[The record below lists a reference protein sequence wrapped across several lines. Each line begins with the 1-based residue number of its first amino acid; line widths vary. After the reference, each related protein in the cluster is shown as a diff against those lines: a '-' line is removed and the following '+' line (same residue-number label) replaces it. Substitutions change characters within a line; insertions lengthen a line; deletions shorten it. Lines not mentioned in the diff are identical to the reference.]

1 MERQT
6 LGKERL
12 IVPTDFTSPALP
24 RETPEDLIPPSHFA
38 SSAHSAGANRCVQ
51 MPATQPPISWINQ
64 GMISAPS
71 SGEPSPANPWLA
83 INQAQQEIL
92 ELRKENQRILM
103 LQGDSI
109 KTPDYRSDC
118 RARSKDRGENW
129 SRWESEW
136 RLEAEKHKAE
146 AERLKGQVEA
156 LKEIAERCREE
167 VRDKDK
173 TLSRHS
179 HEMEAIHT
187 DLSKAK
193 SELSQIREELSLCSA
208 QKEKISSQLERLK
221 AESDE
226 EITRLRRDAER
237 SKEESREL
245 ALKVE
250 MGRLQAEEEAKQ
262 QTLRLLEQLEEFRN
276 NKEVELQQL
285 NASHHA
291 ELDAAQKTN
300 GELQDR
306 LQSMTSELLQLK
318 STLMEVSTER
328 NGLKEH
334 LSQMGQAFETQSATL
349 QSLRNYIGQ
358 LAPEK
363 GERERLNEAV
373 ERLNKEKAALQT
385 TAELLTVRLNSV
397 NEILALQEE
406 KMVKKDVCG
415 PRKTSM
421 DPLVEKGSEGLQVL
435 QLWREKVFKL
445 CVQLRSKDIEIRGEK
460 EKLISKVRF
469 AEQQLQQEQHR
480 ASVLQ
485 HSLHDRIAELDLERV
500 EKDALKQ
507 DLASVHKENVQ
518 LKLQS
523 QKAEAELKTLTEA
536 VQRFCQAFESKVA
549 EVEAAKARLNTFT
562 QRLTF
567 AKRRVETVQAL
578 VMRKAALQKVEQ
590 ACKQPDK
597 DAESIRN
604 LQIEHSLVCEERD
617 RLTRE
622 LKRTPELIENALADL
637 KEQYESKVRLQQQEL
652 EQSWVELEQAV
663 AGREEAEQNLQQIQ
677 AQLQDTKVTLER
689 VRCELLSQQEQSEQA
704 LQERVS
710 EIEER
715 CSEKLREMEA
725 QVSTV
730 RKEHTKAVMTLREFE
745 REAAKKLEEMKQS
758 RNLESEN
765 TKRKVQHNQLKETA
779 KDKNQHLVTVAD
791 RGLMKEHQ
799 RAQATAR
806 QNSAA
811 PWKPRQNASEWS
823 CSVGAQVQLPADET
837 LLCVLEELHTLSAA
851 VVNSS
856 EDSAEEEGQSDSVEP
871 STGSLHS

>member
-1 MERQT
+1 MEREN
-6 LGKERL
+6 LGNERL
-12 IVPTDFTSPALP
+12 IVPTDFTSPAVP
-24 RETPEDLIPPSHFA
+24 RKIPEDLIPPSHFA
-38 SSAHSAGANRCVQ
+38 SSGHSTGANRCVQ
-51 MPATQPPISWINQ
+51 IPVTQPPSSWINP
-64 GMISAPS
+64 GIISAPS
-71 SGEPSPANPWLA
+71 GDPIHANPWLA
-83 INQAQQEIL
+83 LTQAQQEIL
-92 ELRKENQRILM
+92 ELRKDNQKLLM
-103 LQGDSI
+103 LRGGSI
-109 KTPDYRSDC
+109 RTAVDYQSDQ
-118 RARSKDRGENW
+118 RARSKERGDNW

-167 VRDKDK
+167 MRDKDC

-179 HEMEAIHT
+179 HEMEAIHE

-193 SELSQIREELSLCSA
+193 SELSQLREELSLCSA
-208 QKEKISSQLERLK
+208 QKEKLSSQLDRLK
-221 AESDE
+221 AESDKE
-226 EITRLRRDAER
+226 MTKMRRDVEQ
-237 SKEESREL
+237 SKEESRDL

-262 QTLRLLEQLEEFRN
+262 QTLRLFEQLEEVRK

-291 ELDAAQKTN
+291 ELGAAQKTN

-334 LSQMGQAFETQSATL
+334 LSQMGQAFEAQSTTL

-363 GERERLNEAV
+363 GEKERLNEAV

-406 KMVKKDVCG
+406 KIVKK
-415 PRKTSM
+415 TSA
-421 DPLVEKGSEGLQVL
+421 DPLVENGSEGFQML

-445 CVQLRSKDIEIRGEK
+445 CVQLRLKDIEIREEK
-460 EKLISKVRF
+460 EKLISKVRST
-469 AEQQLQQEQHR
+469 EQQLQQEQHR
-480 ASVLQ
+480 ASILQ
-485 HSLHDRIAELDLERV
+485 HSLHDKIAELDLERV
-500 EKDALKQ
+500 EKDARKQ
-507 DLASVHKENVQ
+507 DLASLHKENVQ
-518 LKLQS
+518 LKSQS

-536 VQRFCQAFESKVA
+536 VQGFCQAFESKVA
-549 EVEAAKARLNTFT
+549 EVEAAKSRLNTFT

-578 VMRKAALQKVEQ
+578 VMRRAALQKVEQ
-590 ACKQPDK
+590 ACKQADK
-597 DAESIRN
+597 EAESIRN

-617 RLTRE
+617 RLTQE
-622 LKRTPELIENALADL
+622 LKRTPELIEKALADL
-637 KEQYESKVRLQQQEL
+637 KEQYESKVRQQQQEL
-652 EQSWVELEQAV
+652 EQSWVEVQQAV
-663 AGREEAEQNLQQIQ
+663 DGREEAEQNLQQIQ
-677 AQLQDTKVTLER
+677 AQLEDTKVTLER
-689 VRCELLSQQEQSEQA
+689 ARCELLSQQEHSKQT

-710 EIEER
+710 EIEDR

-725 QVSTV
+725 QVSTA
-730 RKEHTKAVMTLREFE
+730 RKEHTKAVMTLRQFE
-745 REAAKKLEEMKQS
+745 REAARKLDEMKLTQ
-758 RNLESEN
+758 NLKSEN
-765 TKRKVQHNQLKETA
+765 TKRQVLYKQLNEPE
-779 KDKNQHLVTVAD
+779 KDKNRHLVTVAD
-791 RGLMKEHQ
+791 RGLMNESA
-799 RAQATAR
+799 RAYATAR

-811 PWKPRQNASEWS
+811 PWKPRQNASERS
-823 CSVGAQVQLPADET
+823 CSAGAQIQLPADER
-837 LLCVLEELHTLSAA
+837 LLCVLEELHTLSAT

-871 STGSLHS
+871 STGSRHS

>member
-1 MERQT
+1 
-6 LGKERL
+6 
-12 IVPTDFTSPALP
+12 
-24 RETPEDLIPPSHFA
+24 
-38 SSAHSAGANRCVQ
+38 
-51 MPATQPPISWINQ
+51 
-64 GMISAPS
+64 
-71 SGEPSPANPWLA
+71 
-83 INQAQQEIL
+83 
-92 ELRKENQRILM
+92 M
-103 LQGDSI
+103 LQGGSI
-109 KTPDYRSDC
+109 RTAVDYHSDQ
-118 RARSKDRGENW
+118 RARSKERGDNW

-167 VRDKDK
+167 MRDKDC
-173 TLSRHS
+173 TLSRHN
-179 HEMEAIHT
+179 HEMEAIHE

-193 SELSQIREELSLCSA
+193 SELSQLREELSLCSA
-208 QKEKISSQLERLK
+208 QKEKLSSQLDRLK
-221 AESDE
+221 AESDKE
-226 EITRLRRDAER
+226 MTKLRRDVER
-237 SKEESREL
+237 SKEESQDL

-250 MGRLQAEEEAKQ
+250 MGRLRAEEEAKQ
-262 QTLRLLEQLEEFRN
+262 QTLRLLEQLEEVRK

-291 ELDAAQKTN
+291 ELGAAQKTN
-300 GELQDR
+300 CELQDR

-363 GERERLNEAV
+363 GEKERLNEAV

-406 KMVKKDVCG
+406 KIVKK
-415 PRKTSM
+415 TLA
-421 DPLVEKGSEGLQVL
+421 DPLVENESEGFQML

-445 CVQLRSKDIEIRGEK
+445 CVQLRLKDIEIKGEK
-460 EKLISKVRF
+460 EKLISKVRST
-469 AEQQLQQEQHR
+469 EQQLQQEQHR

-485 HSLHDRIAELDLERV
+485 HSLHDKIAELDLERV
-500 EKDALKQ
+500 EKDARKQ

-518 LKLQS
+518 LKSQS

-549 EVEAAKARLNTFT
+549 EVEAAKSRLNTFT

-578 VMRKAALQKVEQ
+578 IMRRAALQKVEQ
-590 ACKQPDK
+590 ACKQADK
-597 DAESIRN
+597 EAESIRN

-617 RLTRE
+617 RLTQE
-622 LKRTPELIENALADL
+622 LKRTPELIEKALADL
-637 KEQYESKVRLQQQEL
+637 KEQYESKVRQQQQEL
-652 EQSWVELEQAV
+652 EQSWVEVQQAV
-663 AGREEAEQNLQQIQ
+663 DGREEAEQNLQQIQ
-677 AQLQDTKVTLER
+677 AQLEDTKVTLEKA
-689 VRCELLSQQEQSEQA
+689 RCELLSQQEHSKQT

-710 EIEER
+710 EIEDR

-725 QVSTV
+725 QVSTA
-730 RKEHTKAVMTLREFE
+730 RKEHTKAVMTLRQFE
-745 REAAKKLEEMKQS
+745 REAARKLDEMKLTQ
-758 RNLESEN
+758 NLESEN
-765 TKRKVQHNQLKETA
+765 TKRQVLYKQLKETE
-779 KDKNQHLVTVAD
+779 KDKNRHLVTVAD
-791 RGLMKEHQ
+791 RGLMNENA
-799 RAQATAR
+799 RAYATAR

-811 PWKPRQNASEWS
+811 PWKPRQNASERS
-823 CSVGAQVQLPADET
+823 CSAGAQIQLPADER
-837 LLCVLEELHTLSAA
+837 LLCVLEELHTLSAT

-856 EDSAEEEGQSDSVEP
+856 EDSAEEEGQSDSVKP
-871 STGSLHS
+871 STGSRHS